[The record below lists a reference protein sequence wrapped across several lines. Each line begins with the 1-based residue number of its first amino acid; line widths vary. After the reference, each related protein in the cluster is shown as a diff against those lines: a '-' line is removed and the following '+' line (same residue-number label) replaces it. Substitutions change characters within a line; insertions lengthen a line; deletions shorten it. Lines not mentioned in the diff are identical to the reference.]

1 MAIYREELSYKLM
14 KLEHGSENQLLIIN
28 KNQEKIIFSAQGAK
42 GNLLIKILF
51 LMLTFFPKILLTG
64 LLSSL

>member
-1 MAIYREELSYKLM
+1 M

>member
-14 KLEHGSENQLLIIN
+14 KLEHGSENQLLVIN

-42 GNLLIKILF
+42 GNLLIKISF
-51 LMLTFFPKILLTG
+51 LMLTFFPQSLTDW
-64 LLSSL
+64 LA